1 MFEDMIT
8 LEELTT
14 LERRTK
20 KMRSL
25 GITALII
32 ISIIDLAIGNSLIL
46 EMNIWMLLAFLITT
60 VLTTL
65 ISYIV
70 LLQDIEYRR
79 VQGFI
84 RTYKLGV

>member
-1 MFEDMIT
+1 MFEDTIT

-25 GITALII
+25 GITALIV
-32 ISIIDLAIGNSLIL
+32 ISIIDLAIGNSLVL
-46 EMNIWMLLAFLITT
+46 EMNIWMLLAFLIAT

-79 VQGFI
+79 VQGFM
-84 RTYKLGV
+84 RTYKLEV